1 MIEVVIF
8 CRVKILFLLDF
19 LLFFGIAIFFFLLS
33 KNEGT
38 KGITSEYFTKD
49 GVKRT
54 AKKEREDYIV

>member
-1 MIEVVIF
+1 MTEVVILISIMW
-8 CRVKILFLLDF
+8 VVMT
-19 LLFFGIAIFFFLLS
+19 AIFFFLLS

-49 GVKRT
+49 GIKRT

>member
-1 MIEVVIF
+1 MIEVVILISIMW
-8 CRVKILFLLDF
+8 VVMT
-19 LLFFGIAIFFFLLS
+19 AIFFFLLS

-54 AKKEREDYIV
+54 AKKEREDYIVWIKPSAS

>member
-1 MIEVVIF
+1 MTEVVILISIMW
-8 CRVKILFLLDF
+8 VVMT
-19 LLFFGIAIFFFLLS
+19 AIFFFLLS

-54 AKKEREDYIV
+54 AKKEREDYIVWIKPSAS

>member
-1 MIEVVIF
+1 MIEVVILISIMW
-8 CRVKILFLLDF
+8 VVMT
-19 LLFFGIAIFFFLLS
+19 AIFFFFLS

-38 KGITSEYFTKD
+38 KGITSEYLSKD

>member
-1 MIEVVIF
+1 MIEVVILISIMW
-8 CRVKILFLLDF
+8 VVMT
-19 LLFFGIAIFFFLLS
+19 AIFFFLLS

-54 AKKEREDYIV
+54 AKKEREEYIVWIKPSAS

>member
-1 MIEVVIF
+1 MIEVVILISIMW
-8 CRVKILFLLDF
+8 VVMT
-19 LLFFGIAIFFFLLS
+19 AIFFFLLS

-49 GVKRT
+49 GVKRP

>member
-1 MIEVVIF
+1 MIEVL
-8 CRVKILFLLDF
+8 IL
-19 LLFFGIAIFFFLLS
+19 ISIMWIVMTAIFFLLLS

-38 KGITSEYFTKD
+38 KGITSEYLTKD

>member
-1 MIEVVIF
+1 MIEVVILISIM
-8 CRVKILFLLDF
+8 CGLLDSY
-19 LLFFGIAIFFFLLS
+19 IFFLLS

-54 AKKEREDYIV
+54 AKKERGYIV